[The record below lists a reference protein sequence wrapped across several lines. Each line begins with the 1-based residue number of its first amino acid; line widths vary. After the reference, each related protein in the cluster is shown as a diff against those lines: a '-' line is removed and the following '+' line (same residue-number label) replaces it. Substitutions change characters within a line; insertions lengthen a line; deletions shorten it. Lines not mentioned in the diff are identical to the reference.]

1 MIMPEGFH
9 PFPSRTRKLRPP
21 GPIILGAQAP
31 GNIGHRQVNKQ
42 NAISNE
48 VAFLCFVVGR
58 MGSHTA
64 GVCVTGRSVAK
75 SSSAFRV
82 RSTLQ
87 EIALQV
93 AVWRKAHPPNVSRTR
108 KLRIHTA
115 GVCVI
120 GRSVAKGS
128 FAFRSRAD
136 NTWGAS
142 PWEHRIH
149 TARVFVMSRSVAIG
163 SSAYRIAR

>member
-1 MIMPEGFH
+1 
-9 PFPSRTRKLRPP
+9 
-21 GPIILGAQAP
+21 
-31 GNIGHRQVNKQ
+31 
-42 NAISNE
+42 
-48 VAFLCFVVGR
+48 LCFVVGR

-93 AVWRKAHPPNVSRTR
+93 AVWRKARPPFVYTNTEVKDPHCRSMRYRSQCGERLVRLSYTRTR

-115 GVCVI
+115 GDCVTS
-120 GRSVAKGS
+120 RSVAKGS
-128 FAFRSRAD
+128 SAFRSRAD